1 MSSKHIKSFVTFYL
15 ERDATTIETK
25 EKQQILRDTKNLS
38 LLFIFLSCFYLR
50 TFSSNDNK
58 TSFTTITLLLTY
70 IFCAQWTVYWNITPN
85 YSFFPF
91 LILQA
96 EFVQQLKTC
105 DAIIVMYSLTDRI
118 SFHVAREILDDLAN
132 LGSVVCPVLLLANKM
147 DLCQHRKVN
156 LKKIKNFQSSAYTNP
171 TNFLVKLISKHGL
184 RTPNEGINQRYLKN
198 WADVADKICCR
209 HT

>member
-1 MSSKHIKSFVTFYL
+1 MIY
-15 ERDATTIETK
+15 
-25 EKQQILRDTKNLS
+25 
-38 LLFIFLSCFYLR
+38 FI
-50 TFSSNDNK
+50 
-58 TSFTTITLLLTY
+58 TSYF
-70 IFCAQWTVYWNITPN
+70 
-85 YSFFPF
+85 
-91 LILQA
+91 LQA
-96 EFVQQLKTC
+96 EFGQQLKTC

-198 WADVADKICCR
+198 WADEYALAVPKNLGVGVNFRPCSEGYFLSGR
-209 HT
+209 P